1 MKAVIQA
8 GVNEKNDKDGVNL
21 RESYAQA
28 ERFRSGIP
36 DQQFRRLASK
46 EIKHKL

>member
-1 MKAVIQA
+1 MKAIIQA
-8 GVNEKNDKDGVNL
+8 GINEKNNKDGVNL
-21 RESYAQA
+21 RESYAQT